1 MALCFDNIHSDSI
14 NVKIENFKHLCDV
27 QKLIPRLSVVT
38 GQPVMGLVENIIAN
52 ISHILIVTNSAVN
65 IVVYAM
71 KVSSG
76 WWRDNKQYSP
86 LIGPRRT
93 SSSGTCCAPGCAVPP
108 PPRATTTTTPPRSRR
123 RRPGAATRGPA
134 RTSPSPPTWSTST
147 SPWTTPWTGPS
158 SPSRPPWTRRLRSS
172 QPTFKHRIFITIQL
186 SLVCTV
192 QLCILFAGLYEVLL
206 QTIHQ

>member
-76 WWRDNKQYSP
+76 WWRDNTHSDWSKQDFKFRHVLCSWVC
-86 LIGPRRT
+86 GPP
-93 SSSGTCCAPGCAVPP
+93 SASGYHYHHPTKKQKAA
-108 PPRATTTTTPPRSRR
+108 ARS
-123 RRPGAATRGPA
+123 GD
-134 RTSPSPPTWSTST
+134 
-147 SPWTTPWTGPS
+147 TGPS
-158 SPSRPPWTRRLRSS
+158 T
-172 QPTFKHRIFITIQL
+172 H
-186 SLVCTV
+186 
-192 QLCILFAGLYEVLL
+192 FAISTNMVDIDISVDNSMEGALEPIKTTMDQETKVL
-206 QTIHQ
+206 TTDF